1 MRDDSPGGSIG
12 RSLEPWLPS
21 LELAFSSSRGASP
34 RAGSGLGRGEI
45 EAAGA
50 ALLGLQRGL
59 TGSRELAGAAYM
71 DDPELLGAYLLYY
84 WPVSYL
90 QAALALA
97 ELGLAPRRV
106 LDLGSGPGPASAAAL
121 DAARARGSAAELCLA
136 DGSGRAL
143 ELAARVLGPALGAPP
158 RTMRLDLEAP
168 LPREE
173 LAAGGGFDLI
183 LLGHCLNELWRGRAD
198 RIERRLGLLEA
209 AAALLA
215 PGGTLLVIEPALLAT
230 SREALELRDELA
242 GKGRAILGPCP
253 RIGRAY
259 PCPALA
265 AGGGFDLILL
275 GHCLNELWRGRADR
289 IERRLG
295 LLEAAAA
302 LLAPGG
308 ALLVIEPALLATSRE
323 AIELRDGLAARGRA
337 ILGPCPRIGRAY
349 PCPALAAGPDRTC
362 HAEAAWDPPE
372 PVASLAAAAGLD
384 RRSVKA
390 TWFALGAGPEPATPG
405 GAGEGRG
412 APEEDD
418 ALCGRVV
425 SDPMLNKAGRLRYF
439 LCAGGRLAT
448 LSAPR
453 DDPAARAAG
462 FPSLRR
468 GDFLRLAGTETRPGG
483 GLGLVPGSRL
493 EILGRAPQLAA
504 SPAGPGEGPARRGA
518 GAGRRPGG
526 PGPRPARRGGRP

>member
-173 LAAGGGFDLI
+173 
-183 LLGHCLNELWRGRAD
+183 
-198 RIERRLGLLEA
+198 
-209 AAALLA
+209 
-215 PGGTLLVIEPALLAT
+215 
-230 SREALELRDELA
+230 
-242 GKGRAILGPCP
+242 
-253 RIGRAY
+253 
-259 PCPALA
+259 LA